1 MYPLEQNILDS
12 LVRINRERRSLRH
25 GVLPKHV
32 QTCLPFD
39 ISEQVVR
46 KYMVRMSRQGDI
58 IRIGGTGARRGYRLP
73 TLVER
78 VAFAVTGM
86 FPVGAEQIAVN

>member
-1 MYPLEQNILDS
+1 MYPLEQNILQH
-12 LVRINRERRSLRH
+12 VRSMQRHLRR
-25 GVLPKHV
+25 GVLPRHV
-32 QTCLPFD
+32 QPRLPFYV
-39 ISEQVVR
+39 SEQALR

-58 IRIGGTGARRGYRLP
+58 IRLGGDTARRGYRLP

-86 FPVGAEQIAVN
+86 FPLGAENIPA

>member
-1 MYPLEQNILDS
+1 MYPIEQNILN
-12 LVRINRERRSLRH
+12 LVQKAQRNLRR
-25 GVLPKHV
+25 GVLPRHV
-32 QTCLPFD
+32 QPELPFYV
-39 ISEQVVR
+39 SEQALR

-58 IRIGGTGARRGYRLP
+58 IRIGGTGSRRGYRLP

-86 FPVGAEQIAVN
+86 FPVGAEDIAVN